1 MKPIFLILSF
11 GICLNLFA
19 QEIITGPTTLDALI
33 ASDHRAWFDKNYQAY
48 QPDISVIQSF
58 PVSEK
63 NISIKIVAGTWCSDS
78 RILLPQFY
86 KVMDMWQF
94 NHQNIELIF
103 TDKNKQVKMKGFRK
117 LRIDYVPTLIFY
129 NSKGKEIGRIIEQ
142 SEGTIEKHVLKI
154 LSGN

>member
-1 MKPIFLILSF
+1 LNMKSIYLFQNSFKLSLSRRGIKGEEVKKLNFERGLIFLILSF
-11 GICLNLFA
+11 GTCLNLFA
-19 QEIITGPTTLDALI
+19 QEIITGPATLDALI

-58 PVSEK
+58 PVSKK

-86 KVMDMWQF
+86 KVMDLWQF

-103 TDKNKQVKMKGFRK
+103 TDKNKQVKMK
-117 LRIDYVPTLIFY
+117 
-129 NSKGKEIGRIIEQ
+129 
-142 SEGTIEKHVLKI
+142 
-154 LSGN
+154 